1 MITTQGDYSYM
12 KKIFSFFILIIF
24 LNCNQV
30 LADDTTWWN
39 HYGDEILVNNLAKVY
54 AQNQDLKIATIK
66 TKQMQEVVK
75 MSLANE
81 LPQINFDPSIGRELR
96 ASDVYFGNLL
106 IPNYSQTRY
115 LLPLSMTYEIDIYGK
130 NHLQTKSFRKL
141 SELTVQDEKIARILI
156 SSTFTANYFN
166 LIKVDRLIENS
177 KKLVGLQSN
186 IAKMQRLKYERGL
199 CSEPE
204 VLSEEQA
211 LTIFQQDLN
220 NLETEQEVI
229 KNQLITLLGEKEVTN
244 IERNKIENLKLIDIP
259 DKFDST
265 SITKR
270 PDFIKSELY
279 VKKTGIDVKV
289 ARREL
294 LPSFT
299 LYGNIGFNAY
309 HLDRLFTNRSFL
321 SSVGVLPSWD
331 VFAGGRKMANLRYR
345 KLECKK
351 AVEEYNKTVLT
362 CLQELNNSLC
372 RIKSTRKNYDESSK
386 RYNLEENKFALT
398 KTKYEIGALSKL
410 EEMKEERNL
419 YLRENEHISE
429 KANYLVMTIELYKA
443 LGGQDYT
450 ESNTL

>member
-1 MITTQGDYSYM
+1 MIITQGDYSRM
-12 KKIFSFFILIIF
+12 KKIFSFFILIMF

-30 LADDTTWWN
+30 LADDTSWWN

-81 LPQINFDPSIGRELR
+81 LPQINFNPNIGRELR
-96 ASDVYFGNLL
+96 SSDVYFGNLL

-130 NHLQTKSFRKL
+130 NHLQTKSFKKL
-141 SELTVQDEKIARILI
+141 SQSALEDEKIARILI
-156 SSTFTANYFN
+156 SSTFTTNYFN
-166 LIKVDRLIENS
+166 LIKIDRLIENN
-177 KKLVGLQSN
+177 KKLVDLQAN

-211 LTIFQQDLN
+211 LTSFQQELN
-220 NLETEQEVI
+220 TLEAEQEII

-244 IERNKIENLKLIDIP
+244 IERNKIENIKLIDIP
-259 DKFDST
+259 DNFDSS

-270 PDFIKSELY
+270 PDFVKSELY
-279 VKKTGIDVKV
+279 VQRTGLDVRV

-299 LYGNIGFNAY
+299 IYGNIGFNAY

-331 VFAGGRKMANLRYR
+331 VFTGGRKMANLRYR

-351 AVEEYNKTVLT
+351 AIEEYNKTVLT
-362 CLQELNNSLC
+362 CIQELNNSLC